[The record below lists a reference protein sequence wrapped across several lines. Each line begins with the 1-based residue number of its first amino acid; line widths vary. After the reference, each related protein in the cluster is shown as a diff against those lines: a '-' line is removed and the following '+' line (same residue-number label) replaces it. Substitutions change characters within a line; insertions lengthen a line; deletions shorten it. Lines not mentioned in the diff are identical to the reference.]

1 MTDDTH
7 TYRRTDHATV
17 TCDVVFQVKRQIME
31 LEETIEKLQ
40 RAIADKENPMKL
52 AQTRLEGRAARP
64 NVELC
69 RDGVQYR
76 LVEEVTIIGQSVDK
90 LRQSLAD
97 AMEAAKALRRQ
108 QLEIEEDLAVKANT
122 LYIDETE
129 CAGIRRSINIQT
141 Y

>member
-1 MTDDTH
+1 
-7 TYRRTDHATV
+7 
-17 TCDVVFQVKRQIME
+17 ME
-31 LEETIEKLQ
+31 IEETIEKLQ

-52 AQTRLEGRAARP
+52 AQTRLEGRSIRP

-76 LVEEVTIIGQSVDK
+76 LVEEVTIIEDSVDK
-90 LRQSLAD
+90 LRQALVD
-97 AMEAAKALRRQ
+97 AEEAAKALRRQ
-108 QLEIEEDLAVKANT
+108 QLEIESDLAVKANT

-129 CAGIRRSINIQT
+129 CAGLRRSINIQT

>member
-1 MTDDTH
+1 MN
-7 TYRRTDHATV
+7 
-17 TCDVVFQVKRQIME
+17 QVKRQT
-31 LEETIEKLQ
+31 LEVEQTIEKLQ

-90 LRQSLAD
+90 LRQSLDVALD
-97 AMEAAKALRRQ
+97 AAKALRRQ

-122 LYIDETE
+122 LYVDETE
-129 CAGIRRSINIQT
+129 CAGVRRSINIQT

>member
-1 MTDDTH
+1 
-7 TYRRTDHATV
+7 
-17 TCDVVFQVKRQIME
+17 ME
-31 LEETIEKLQ
+31 IEETIERLQ

-52 AQTRLEGRAARP
+52 VQTRLEGRAARP

-97 AMEAAKALRRQ
+97 AEEAVKALRRQ

-129 CAGIRRSINIQT
+129 CVGIRRSINIQT

>member
-1 MTDDTH
+1 MG
-7 TYRRTDHATV
+7 
-17 TCDVVFQVKRQIME
+17 I
-31 LEETIEKLQ
+31 EETIERLQ

-52 AQTRLEGRAARP
+52 AQTRLVSRTERP

-90 LRQSLAD
+90 LRQSLAE
-97 AMEAAKALRRQ
+97 AEEAAKALRRQ
-108 QLEIEEDLAVKANT
+108 QLEIEDDLAVKGNT